1 MLLKSLFIRKTVA
14 AFLLLVFAFS
24 ITPTIVLHN
33 WFANHTDTCS
43 QQKKSQSPQI
53 SSATFHCHCNSMV
66 AVSAFTEPGQFEI
79 VAAEKVFNNPP
90 TIEIVQPTSSLI
102 IFHSLRGPPMA

>member
-1 MLLKSLFIRKTVA
+1 MLQSSFIRKTIA
-14 AFLLLVFAFS
+14 SFLLLVFAFS

-33 WFANHTDTCS
+33 WFANHTDTYI
-43 QQKKSQSPQI
+43 QQKDSQTPQI

-79 VAAEKVFNNPP
+79 ASAKKVF
-90 TIEIVQPTSSLI
+90 TILSSIEIVQQTSSLI
-102 IFHSLRGPPMA
+102 IFHSLRGPPTA

>member
-1 MLLKSLFIRKTVA
+1 MLQSRFIRKTIA
-14 AFLLLVFAFS
+14 AFLILVFAFS

-33 WFANHTDTCS
+33 WFANHTDTCT
-43 QQKKSQSPQI
+43 QQKNSQSPQI

-79 VAAEKVFNNPP
+79 AVVEKVFN
-90 TIEIVQPTSSLI
+90 TATSTEIVQPTTSLI
-102 IFHSLRGPPMA
+102 IFHALRGPPTV

>member
-1 MLLKSLFIRKTVA
+1 MLQSCFIRKSIA
-14 AFLLLVFAFS
+14 AFLILVFAFS

-33 WFANHTDTCS
+33 WFANHTDTCT
-43 QQKKSQSPQI
+43 QQKNSQSSQI

-79 VAAEKVFNNPP
+79 AAVEKVFN
-90 TIEIVQPTSSLI
+90 TATSAEIVQPTTSLI
-102 IFHSLRGPPMA
+102 IFHALRGPPTV